1 MTDNENLLKNRFN
14 ELSDRAF
21 GRGIWTT
28 SEFLSLAEQD
38 ILLRLRLSCP
48 YVLFG
53 GYENAERRVAH
64 FGSENICGWTEEPD
78 IVCVKIAPVNEKF
91 ADKLTH
97 RDFLG
102 SLMGLGIRR
111 EVLGD
116 IVIVNNC
123 GYLFCL
129 SSISDYIISQ
139 LESVKRTTVRCTLS
153 DPPVSLSEPP
163 PLSSIVIASERLDAV
178 ISAVY
183 KISRSQGQSLISSG
197 KVFISGK
204 LCESASG
211 AINEGDII
219 SVRGLGRFIY
229 EGIERETQKGRLRVR
244 VRVYK

>member
-1 MTDNENLLKNRFN
+1 MSENENLLKNRFN
-14 ELSDRAF
+14 ELADRAYN
-21 GRGIWTT
+21 RGIWTS

-48 YVLFG
+48 YSLVG
-53 GYENAERRVAH
+53 GYETAERRIAL
-64 FGSENICGWTEEPD
+64 FGSEEICGWTEDAD
-78 IVCVKIAPVNEKF
+78 IVCVRIAPVQDKF
-91 ADKLTH
+91 AEKLTH

-116 IVIVNNC
+116 IVIVENR

-139 LESVKRTTVRCTLS
+139 LETVRRTTVKC
-153 DPPVSLSEPP
+153 SLSEPP
-163 PLSSIVIASERLDAV
+163 KALCEPPPISSIVIASERLDAV

-197 KVFISGK
+197 KVYISGK
-204 LCESASG
+204 LCESASA

-219 SVRGLGRFIY
+219 SVRGAGRFIY
-229 EGIERETQKGRLRVR
+229 EGIERETQKGRLRVK